1 MWLLPDGSDPVEMSK
16 FRAAVMQSVICLW
29 VRRHKNEVGKTQDF
43 LAANDERGDGA
54 SKWNARLNGRIP
66 LTMQDYATLL
76 RILPDALPAPWEIQ
90 PFLDAAEKRD
100 VPLPSGWDWPDC

>member
-1 MWLLPDGSDPVEMSK
+1 MSK
-16 FRAAVMQSVICLW
+16 FRAAVVQNVICLW

-43 LAANDERGDGA
+43 LAANDARGDGA

-76 RILPDALPAPWEIQ
+76 RILPDALPAPWDIQ
-90 PFLDAAEKRD
+90 PFLDAAEKRGE
-100 VPLPSGWDWPDC
+100 LPPGWDWPDC